1 MLCRQQTLYTSHVF
15 SIIQFFFYYQA
26 FQSSSSLI
34 HIPLVASLFDSWD
47 PCLSLHHF
55 PPYLQEVSSVL
66 VHPPNGLSLRLG
78 YTRIPNLFPLYIRT
92 SKLLFKMGLHSSTP
106 AYYRYTFFRFCIPA
120 IRNVSRISS
129 SFSPFSPSLCSHLSL
144 RSPRSL
150 FLSFPFLSSSLNNYS
165 ALLPVLS
172 LPPPWFHPSPTALHS
187 MARIQTPLNKC
198 CVKWGRGQLTI
209 FLRPR
214 ICNGVQHPTGPSSNV
229 YREICPRSFRGTGI
243 LIASPNII

>member
-120 IRNVSRISS
+120 IRNVWRISS

-150 FLSFPFLSSSLNNYS
+150 FLSFPFLSSALNNYS

-172 LPPPWFHPSPTALHS
+172 LPLPGF
-187 MARIQTPLNKC
+187 TPH
-198 CVKWGRGQLTI
+198 
-209 FLRPR
+209 RPR
-214 ICNGVQHPTGPSSNV
+214 STPWRGSRRLLTNVASNGAGANSQFFFAREYVMVYSTPPDPRLMYTERFVHVPSAAQESW
-229 YREICPRSFRGTGI
+229 
-243 LIASPNII
+243 